1 MTDLVLPGDTNHYG
15 TIFGGRVMAHIDKV
29 ASIAAMRHARQSVVT
44 ASSDSLDFLA
54 PVRLGQA
61 LQLEAFVT
69 WTHHTSL
76 EVFVKVQAED
86 LMTGDV
92 RTTATSYLTFVAIGA
107 DGKPVPVPPVFPET
121 DEERRHFESA
131 PLRFEMRRQRKL
143 EREGA
148 REGREIHGSG

>member
-61 LQLEAFVT
+61 LRIEAFVT
-69 WTHHTSL
+69 WTHRTSL
-76 EVFVKVQAED
+76 EVFVQVEAED
-86 LMTGDV
+86 LMTGEV
-92 RTTATSYLTFVAIGA
+92 RTTATSYLTFVAIGP
-107 DGKPVPVPPVFPET
+107 DGRPVPVPPVLPET
-121 DEERRHFESA
+121 EEERRHHETA
-131 PLRFEMRRQRKL
+131 PERYAMRRQRKL
-143 EREGA
+143 DREA
-148 REGREIHGSG
+148 RTTGRHGD